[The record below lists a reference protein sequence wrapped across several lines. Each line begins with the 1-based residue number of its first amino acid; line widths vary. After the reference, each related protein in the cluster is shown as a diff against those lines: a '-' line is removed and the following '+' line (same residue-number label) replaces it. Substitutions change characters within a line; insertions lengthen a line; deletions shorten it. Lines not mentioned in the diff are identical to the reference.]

1 MSLTGSSGPVT
12 APPGAQRRVVS
23 TLMAAQVLGGLGV
36 GATLSVG
43 SLLIVQVTG
52 NESLSGLAATTS
64 TLGAAIAGIPLAK
77 LAVRRGRR
85 VALSLGNLIA
95 VLGAVL
101 VVSAAAT
108 GAGWLLFVG
117 MAALGVASAVQ
128 LQSRFA
134 AADLADRRS
143 RARDL
148 SLVVW
153 STTVG
158 AVLGPNLVG
167 PGERLGAVLGLP
179 ELTGVFAFT
188 VVAQLASALT
198 ILIFLR
204 PDPLLLGRRLA
215 EQNLASGHRPEN
227 VAISLSPERAVR
239 VQRLAIAIIA
249 LGHAVMVGVMAMTP
263 LHLMHGG
270 HGVSVIGLT
279 ISLHI
284 AGMYALSPV
293 FGALTGRIGAV
304 PVVLGGGAVL
314 LVSVA
319 CTGFFGHSSGI
330 VQLGLVLLGLG
341 WSAVTVAGA
350 ALLTGVTPL
359 ESRTKRQGQSDTT
372 MNLAGAAA
380 GAGSGLLFAAGGFPL
395 VSGVAAVVLGLLV
408 LFVIRVR
415 GLSRAQVI
423 S

>member
-1 MSLTGSSGPVT
+1 
-12 APPGAQRRVVS
+12 VVG

-43 SLLIVQVTG
+43 SLLIVEVTG

-64 TLGAAIAGIPLAK
+64 TLGAAIAGIPLAR
-77 LAVRRGRR
+77 LAVTRGRR

-101 VVSAAAT
+101 VVTAAVT
-108 GAGWLLFVG
+108 GTGWLLFAG
-117 MAALGVASAVQ
+117 MACLGVASAVQ

-167 PGERLGAVLGLP
+167 PGERIGALLGLP

-198 ILIFLR
+198 IWLFLR
-204 PDPLLLGRRLA
+204 PDPLLLGRELA
-215 EQNLASGHRPEN
+215 AANLATGHVPES
-227 VAISLSPERAVR
+227 VAVPLSPERAAR

-270 HGVSVIGLT
+270 HGVTVIGLT

-293 FGALTGRIGAV
+293 FGSLTGRFGAV

-314 LVSVA
+314 LAAVA
-319 CTGFFGHSSGI
+319 CTGLWGHSSTI
-330 VQLGLVLLGLG
+330 VQLGLILLGLG

-350 ALLTGVTPL
+350 ALLTGVTPH
-359 ESRTKRQGQSDTT
+359 ESRTRRQGQSDTT

-380 GAGSGLLFAAGGFPL
+380 GAGAGLLFAAGGFSL
-395 VSGVAAVVLGLLV
+395 VSGVAALILILLV
-408 LFVIRVR
+408 VFIIRVR
-415 GLSRAQVI
+415 VLTRAQVLR
-423 S
+423 